1 LLRAVPR
8 GAPVSQF
15 KCVTDFG
22 FTSRLKIKKTD
33 DFSSVFNFR
42 KRIAGQFLVI
52 HYMPNT
58 LEHARV
64 GLIVGKKTARRAVDR
79 NYMKRVLRE
88 LFRHEQNA
96 LGGVDILVRPQKLYT
111 HENFAQIKAEFV
123 QLINKLCERTNSKKT

>member
-1 LLRAVPR
+1 
-8 GAPVSQF
+8 
-15 KCVTDFG
+15 VTDFG

-42 KRIAGQFLVI
+42 KRISGQFLVI
-52 HYMPNT
+52 HYMPNS

-64 GLIVGKKTARRAVDR
+64 GLIVGKKTARRAVNR

-88 LFRHEQNA
+88 LFRQEQHV
-96 LGGVDILVRPQKLYT
+96 LGGVDILARPQKAYT
-111 HENFAQIKAEFV
+111 HENFSQIKAEFL

>member
-1 LLRAVPR
+1 M
-8 GAPVSQF
+8 
-15 KCVTDFG
+15 TDFG

-42 KRIAGQFLVI
+42 KRISGQFLVI

-64 GLIVGKKTARRAVDR
+64 GLIVGKKTARRSVDR

-88 LFRHEQNA
+88 LFRHEQSA
-96 LGGVDILVRPQKLYT
+96 LGGVDILVRPQKPYT
-111 HENFAQIKAEFV
+111 HENFVQIKAEFL